1 MDKQTWLRAMGPI
14 LHRRRGNPGPLL
26 VALEALEAPALESL
40 FRVLQDFDME
50 LSQAERTFRPFPG
63 GPRVRF

>member
-40 FRVLQDFDME
+40 FRVLQGFEQD

-63 GPRVRF
+63 GPRVRM

>member
-1 MDKQTWLRAMGPI
+1 MNKQTWLRAIGPI

-26 VALEALEAPALESL
+26 VALEALEAPALEQL
-40 FRVLQDFDME
+40 YRTLQDFEQE

-63 GPRVRF
+63 GPRVRI